1 MSTKSSISRNISN
14 ELGITLKDSKLL
26 LDKFLLI
33 LKKESKFKKVKLSA
47 FGTFSKHITPKRI
60 GRNPKT
66 LESYIIN
73 PTKKLIFKPSVKIKE
88 TLNWLR
94 LIL

>member
-14 ELGITLKDSKLL
+14 EIGITLKDSKLL

-33 LKKESKFKKVKLSA
+33 LKKESKLKKVKLSA
-47 FGTFSKHITPKRI
+47 FGTFSMRTTPKRI

-66 LESYIIN
+66 LESYIIK
-73 PTKKLIFKPSVKIKE
+73 PTKKLIFKASVKTKE
-88 TLNWLR
+88 ILN
-94 LIL
+94 